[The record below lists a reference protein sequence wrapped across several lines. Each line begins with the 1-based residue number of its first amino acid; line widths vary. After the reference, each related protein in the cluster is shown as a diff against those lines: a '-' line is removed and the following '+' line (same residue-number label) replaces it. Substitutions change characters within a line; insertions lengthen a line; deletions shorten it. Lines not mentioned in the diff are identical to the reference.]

1 MTQNHERL
9 PMSDDELEVKQ
20 QAVNTVA
27 ARLLPM
33 LFADLEAATV
43 NKDLLEEYETNFLG
57 ELYAR
62 MVVSAYMGYSPDVMG
77 QDAIDGC
84 NRLIKLAEEHK
95 DDT

>member
-1 MTQNHERL
+1 
-9 PMSDDELEVKQ
+9 MSDEALDVKHQ
-20 QAVNTVA
+20 SVKTAA

>member
-1 MTQNHERL
+1 MKQNHERL
-9 PMSDDELEVKQ
+9 PMSDEALDVKHQ
-20 QAVNTVA
+20 SVSTVA

-95 DDT
+95 DDI

>member
-1 MTQNHERL
+1 
-9 PMSDDELEVKQ
+9 MSDEALDVKHQ
-20 QAVNTVA
+20 SVNTVA

-95 DDT
+95 DDI

>member
-1 MTQNHERL
+1 
-9 PMSDDELEVKQ
+9 MSDDELEVKR

-33 LFADLEAATV
+33 LFDDLEAAQV
-43 NKDLLEEYETNFLG
+43 NKDLLEDYETNFLG

-62 MVVSAYMGYSPDVMG
+62 MVVSAYMGYGPDVMG
-77 QDAIDGC
+77 QAAIERC
-84 NRLIKLAEEHK
+84 NRLIKLTEESK

>member
-1 MTQNHERL
+1 
-9 PMSDDELEVKQ
+9 MSDEALDVKHQ
-20 QAVNTVA
+20 SVNTVA

-62 MVVSAYMGYSPDVMG
+62 MVVSAYLGYCPDVMG

-84 NRLIKLAEEHK
+84 NRLIKLTEESK

>member
-1 MTQNHERL
+1 
-9 PMSDDELEVKQ
+9 MSDDELDIKHQEVK
-20 QAVNTVA
+20 TLA
-27 ARLLPM
+27 AKLLPM

-62 MVVSAYMGYSPDVMG
+62 MIVSAYMGYSPDVMG